1 MQAGLDCRE
10 EVVID
15 EKTARPASDDE
26 GSGNDDGEWWKDEEK
41 DEEEDEEEAEEEGQD
56 YFPSQETRTSQGS
69 QTSGI

>member
-41 DEEEDEEEAEEEGQD
+41 DEEEGQD